1 MLAAVASS
9 AQAQARWGT
18 SFQAAQAEA
27 RRTNRVILANFT
39 GSDWCPYCMKLK
51 AEVFDTPAF
60 AKWAAENVILLE
72 VDFPNKGQAGSLKKQ
87 NEELKKTYNIA
98 GYPTVLFL
106 DADGKKIGESG
117 YTGAKAEDWIKSADG
132 ILANRPKPEV
142 PVLALSTKLG
152 ESLEAAKT
160 QGKPLLLV
168 VSDPKRPEFSKA
180 FETLQKAPE
189 FIKLA
194 NRRTVAV
201 SLTMPVDPESEDGK
215 TVAGW
220 YESLKLPRGQV
231 VALID
236 PAENKL
242 LYHSAAPPKAEALV
256 PALRKALP
264 PLKYDGS
271 WLEDFGLAQEL
282 AAQMKRPM
290 LLDFTGSDWCPWCVK
305 LDTEVFSTD
314 AFKKAAAD
322 GLILVKV
329 DFPRQKKLSDEQKQ
343 RNESLRSQFGISGF
357 PTVVVLDSAGT
368 KLGTLGYMEGGPDA
382 FLAKLKGILG
392 PKGGK

>member
-1 MLAAVASS
+1 MQT
-9 AQAQARWGT
+9 AQAQAKK
-18 SFQAAQAEA
+18 S
-27 RRTNRVILANFT
+27 NRIILANFT

-51 AEVFDTPAF
+51 AEVFDTQAF
-60 AKWAAENVILLE
+60 AKWAAANVILLE

-87 NEELKKTYNIA
+87 NEELKKTYSIA

-106 DADGKKIGESG
+106 DADGKKVGEAG
-117 YTGAKAEDWIKSADG
+117 YTGAKAEDWIKAADE
-132 ILANRPKPEV
+132 ILADRPKAEV
-142 PVLALSTKLG
+142 PTLTLSTKLG
-152 ESLEAAKT
+152 ESLEAAKA

-168 VSDPKRPEFSKA
+168 INDPKRPEFSRA

-189 FIKLA
+189 FVKVA

-201 SLTMPVDPESEDGK
+201 NLTMPIDPESEDGK

-220 YESLKLPRGQV
+220 YESLKLPRGQI

-236 PAENKL
+236 LAENKL
-242 LYHSAAPPKAEALV
+242 LFQSAAPPKAEALV
-256 PALRKALP
+256 PAIRKALP
-264 PLKYDGS
+264 LLKYDGS

-282 AAQMKRPM
+282 AVQMKRPV
-290 LLDFTGSDWCPWCVK
+290 LVDFTGSDWCTWCMK
-305 LDTEVFSTD
+305 LDAEVFNTD

-329 DFPRQKKLSDEQKQ
+329 DFPKRKQVTDEQKQ
-343 RNESLRSQFGISGF
+343 RNETLRKQFEVSGF
-357 PTVVVLDSAGT
+357 PTVIVLDSAGA
-368 KLGTLGYMEGGPDA
+368 KLGTLGYMEGGPTA
-382 FLAKLKGILG
+382 FLARLKEILG